1 MSLVGANRDEWSAN
15 ADPATIVASSSA
27 VDGASDISRSGDDSH
42 SEDDHPVDHEWD
54 ESAPGQWEWIA
65 AIGGLV
71 LVVGLFAVWLTI
83 SASDGDDAA
92 DAATAAVAIGD
103 EAAIEPLVGGTTQE
117 ATTTTEPS
125 TTTTTEP
132 PSTTTSALTPDQL
145 VPVVVGL
152 VTEGQSCGAGITPAA
167 VDVVQLAGG
176 IDVALVRCEAE
187 RSRVYEI
194 GLVGDTRE
202 LTPLLVEVYDS
213 TGRVVEESAD
223 LIGEISID
231 EVGAITLATDFR
243 VLGDCG
249 VENRTEWNG
258 ARFELAA
265 AVGRLDCEATD
276 TFIDQPWPVIFPP
289 TERGPCV
296 PGEATIGEGDV
307 LATQVIDVDGDGAL
321 DLLTLTQRG
330 TAGFVRVALA
340 TGQVFQAGIGG
351 STFAAD
357 QVAGLR
363 DLDADGFAE
372 LFIAAQQG
380 EESVDMVLT
389 RSQCGWVVAGQ
400 LSSVNRQVQA
410 PSYRCVN
417 ADGVVEILVTTTTAV
432 PDTSPARFLHI
443 TERYRLI
450 DGNLAV
456 QRVDRTES
464 ETSIIDPL
472 GSACI

>member
-1 MSLVGANRDEWSAN
+1 MAFGDAMRDGWSAN
-15 ADPATIVASSSA
+15 ADSVSNMASSSA
-27 VDGASDISRSGDDSH
+27 VDGASDTPRPGDDRVI
-42 SEDDHPVDHEWD
+42 EHEWD

-92 DAATAAVAIGD
+92 DAATAAVALGD
-103 EAAIEPLVGGTTQE
+103 ESEIETLVGGTTQE
-117 ATTTTEPS
+117 PSTTLAPS
-125 TTTTTEP
+125 TTTTTAP
-132 PSTTTSALTPDQL
+132 TTTSALSPEQL
-145 VPVVVGL
+145 VPVVTEL
-152 VTEGQSCGAGITPAA
+152 VIDGQSCGAAVTPAA
-167 VDVVQLAGG
+167 IDVVQLPGG
-176 IDVALVRCEAE
+176 IDVALVQCELG
-187 RSRVYEI
+187 RSRVYE
-194 GLVGDTRE
+194 VGQVGVDRE

-223 LIGEISID
+223 LIGDISID

-258 ARFELAA
+258 ARFELAS

-276 TFIDQPWPVIFPP
+276 TFVDQPWPVIFPP
-289 TERGPCV
+289 TDRGPCV

-307 LATQVIDVDGDGAL
+307 LATQIIDVDGDGAS

-357 QVAGLR
+357 QIAGLR
-363 DLDADGFAE
+363 DLDADGFSE

-380 EESVDMVLT
+380 EQSVDMVLT
-389 RSQCGWVVAGQ
+389 RSQCGWVVSGQ

-417 ADGVVEILVTTTTAV
+417 AEGVVEILVTTTTAV
-432 PDTSPARFLHI
+432 PDTNPARFLHL